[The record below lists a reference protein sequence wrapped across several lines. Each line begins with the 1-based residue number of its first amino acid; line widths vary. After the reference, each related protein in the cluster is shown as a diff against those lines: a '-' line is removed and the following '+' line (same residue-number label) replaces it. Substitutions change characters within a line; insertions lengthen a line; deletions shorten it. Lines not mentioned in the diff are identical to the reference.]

1 MEKVYKIFEMVE
13 FDLAEEG
20 VDNNGYALMPLDE
33 DCYTSEKKAEVRIEK
48 YLEFGAR
55 DKCYTVKPVYSR

>member
-20 VDNNGYALMPLDE
+20 VESNGFALIPLDE
-33 DCYTSEKKAEVRIEK
+33 DCYSSEKKAEGRIEK
-48 YLEFGAR
+48 YLEFGER
-55 DKCYTVKPVYSR
+55 DKCYLNLP